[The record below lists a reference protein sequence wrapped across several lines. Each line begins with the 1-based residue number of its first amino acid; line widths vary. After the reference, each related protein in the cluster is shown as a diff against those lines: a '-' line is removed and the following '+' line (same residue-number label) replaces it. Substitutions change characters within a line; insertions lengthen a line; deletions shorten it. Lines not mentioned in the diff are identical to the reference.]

1 MLEAMPR
8 LRKSV
13 RQLRRWFRRGQKSPR
28 HGKTLSFDVI
38 QKDNTVNIQGDGIEI
53 YFSVE
58 GNLTLPAEIDA
69 TFAVWALLPRVM
81 EEGFDIYINRP
92 IDRIV
97 ADNAKILSQIWEMW
111 VPDCYHSKTCTERR
125 LDACT
130 ANAAAT
136 N

>member
-69 TFAVWALLPRVM
+69 TFAVWALLPRAM

-111 VPDCYHSKTCTERR
+111 ECGCHELICSR
-125 LDACT
+125 
-130 ANAAAT
+130 AASIQR
-136 N
+136 